1 MKPIII
7 YNKNIQ
13 RLIRWLH
20 NYKFKIL
27 LITKLERAFTMRNR
41 LFIAFLL
48 IVMFNYLIGCYSS
61 QKVGKEE
68 VFKSDQMITE
78 VVLQNAD
85 VIIFDELGGTV
96 HSIGNSLIG
105 ISISDGRSNILNF
118 DSISEIRAEIT
129 PSVHPDEIG
138 TKVITEVVKT
148 NNRLIKFN
156 ARGGWYDDDR
166 KMIIGVGLNND
177 TISFKSDLIK
187 EIHTEKAKLIPK
199 EDILKTPDLFIAQVL
214 LQNSNLLITFD
225 NAGAKYVNKH
235 TVVSGATIHGD
246 YVKIDSED
254 ILYVKILK
262 TDVPAT
268 ILTTMGVIVGILA
281 VATLIALATKQSCP
295 FVYSYNSQKYV
306 FDAEPLGGAITR
318 GLQRTDLSKL
328 EHLKEVDGK
337 YKLLVRNEV
346 PETQYL
352 DEMKLV
358 VVDHP
363 EGTEIVTNLAGE
375 FHTISNPQ
383 KPILAID
390 EKGNDLIRFVEKNDY
405 TFWQTKLPVPIYD
418 SLNNLRH
425 KLTFVFPR
433 PQHKKRAKLII
444 NAGTALWGSQM
455 IREMLNLYGDNI
467 DSWYEKVDNLSG
479 EEMEKEQ
486 MMQFVVREELYYLK
500 LNVMENDKWNSQGL
514 IFGGG
519 PFIAETKT
527 YDLDL
532 SNVKGDSLFIQFNPP
547 FGFWTLDYIAVEY
560 DDIVVPDYTE
570 ITLSQAVDM
579 TDKDILPIISEYN
592 GEYQTMPEVGDYFLL
607 EYDALP
613 VVLDMERTY
622 FLKTTGYYELHL
634 PKDQPMK
641 EELLQRIVSEPG
653 EVVKYA
659 MELYNQWILVQK

>member
-1 MKPIII
+1 
-7 YNKNIQ
+7 
-13 RLIRWLH
+13 
-20 NYKFKIL
+20 
-27 LITKLERAFTMRNR
+27 
-41 LFIAFLL
+41 
-48 IVMFNYLIGCYSS
+48 
-61 QKVGKEE
+61 
-68 VFKSDQMITE
+68 
-78 VVLQNAD
+78 
-85 VIIFDELGGTV
+85 
-96 HSIGNSLIG
+96 
-105 ISISDGRSNILNF
+105 
-118 DSISEIRAEIT
+118 
-129 PSVHPDEIG
+129 
-138 TKVITEVVKT
+138 
-148 NNRLIKFN
+148 
-156 ARGGWYDDDR
+156 
-166 KMIIGVGLNND
+166 
-177 TISFKSDLIK
+177 
-187 EIHTEKAKLIPK
+187 
-199 EDILKTPDLFIAQVL
+199 
-214 LQNSNLLITFD
+214 
-225 NAGAKYVNKH
+225 
-235 TVVSGATIHGD
+235 VVSGTTIHGD
-246 YVKIDSED
+246 HVKIDNED
-254 ILYVKILK
+254 ILYVKVMM
-262 TDVPAT
+262 TDAAGT
-268 ILTTMGVIVGILA
+268 ILATMGVIVGILA
-281 VATLIALATKQSCP
+281 VAAIIAAATKQSCP
-295 FVYSYNSQKYV
+295 FVYSYDSQEYV
-306 FDAEPLGGAITR
+306 FDAEPLGGAVTR

-328 EHLKEVDGK
+328 EYLKEDNGK

-363 EGTEIVTNLAGE
+363 KGTEVVTNLAGE
-375 FHTISNPQ
+375 LHTISNPQ

-390 EKGNDLIRFVEKNDY
+390 EKGNDLIRFVEENDY
-405 TFWQTKLPVPIYD
+405 TFWQTKLPVLNYD

-425 KLTFVFPR
+425 QLTFIFPK
-433 PQHKKRAKLII
+433 PQHQKRAKLII

-455 IREMLNLYGDNI
+455 IREMLSLYG
-467 DSWYEKVDNLSG
+467 SG
-479 EEMEKEQ
+479 EEIEKEQ

-500 LNVMENDKWNSQGL
+500 LNVMENDIWNSQGL

-547 FGFWTLDYIAVEY
+547 FGFWTIDYIAVEY

-570 ITLSQAVDM
+570 ITLSKAVDM

-613 VVLDMERTY
+613 IVSGLERTY

-653 EVVKYA
+653 EVVKYS